1 MSPASLMA
9 VNPFANRAARRQA
22 TPGTPAEA
30 APLGVLEMALDTLAT
45 VVRTMGEFALDQEDV
60 DTTAFMQTSEQWAQ
74 HVLVAAP
81 PPGADA
87 ASTEGRRDWAGVR
100 EFVRDYCSKTAAHTR
115 TVITDLR
122 QVVWVFIQNLNQT
135 VAQTAAADERIREH
149 LGRLENLAQHASST
163 SELKREVL
171 STVVA
176 VAQVMEER
184 KKMDHARVEDL
195 GATVRKLGQ
204 ELESARKEGEVDPLT
219 RLYNRK
225 AFDAFLS
232 RTVELAQA
240 FDQPAC
246 LMLVDLDRFKP
257 INDTFGHQM
266 GDSVLSKLADV
277 LSRIFLRKNDLVARY
292 GGDEMAV
299 VLRET
304 SVNDARMLAERL
316 LRAVRGIRIEREG
329 TLIGLTV
336 SIGVGELNAGET
348 AASWMGRTD
357 KALYR
362 AKNSGRDQVVAAD

>member
-1 MSPASLMA
+1 MS

-22 TPGTPAEA
+22 AAPSATDP

-45 VVRTMGEFALDQEDV
+45 VVRILGEFALEQEDL
-60 DTTAFMQTSEQWAQ
+60 DPTAFMQTSEQWAQ

-87 ASTEGRRDWAGVR
+87 STEGRRDWSGIR
-100 EFVRDYCSKTAAHTR
+100 EFVREYCRNSSNHNR

-135 VAQTAAADERIREH
+135 VSQTAAADERIRDH
-149 LGRLENLAQHASST
+149 MGRLESLAQKAAST

-171 STVVA
+171 STVFA

-257 INDTFGHQM
+257 INDTFGHQT
-266 GDSVLSKLADV
+266 GDQVLSKLADV

-292 GGDEMAV
+292 GGDELAV

-304 SVNDARMLAERL
+304 SVNDARTLADRL
-316 LRAVRGIRIEREG
+316 LRAVRAIRIEREG
-329 TLIGLTV
+329 TSIGLTV
-336 SIGVGELNAGET
+336 SIGVAELHAGET
-348 AASWMGRTD
+348 AASWLGRSD
-357 KALYR
+357 KALYQ
-362 AKNSGRDQVVAAD
+362 AKHAGRDQVVAAP